1 MRNISSLHPT
11 EGLPMAPDTTQTLLI
26 AGSSGQ
32 AADWAGGNPDIVRI
46 TAVSTVGASI
56 AAFVCLESTK
66 ALAPSSGSSTL
77 GSSAV
82 SPVLGQGTFQV
93 PRTSTGFS
101 VAALSSG
108 YVILEQ
114 WHR

>member
-11 EGLPMAPDTTQTLLI
+11 ESIPMAPDTTQTLLI

-32 AADWAGGNPDIVRI
+32 AADWAGGTPQVVRVTAISTAGVAI
-46 TAVSTVGASI
+46 TAHVNLA
-56 AAFVCLESTK
+56 STK
-66 ALAPSSGSSTL
+66 ALAPSSGHSTL
-77 GSSAV
+77 ASSANV
-82 SPVLGQGTFQV
+82 PIVGQGTFQV
-93 PRTSTGFS
+93 AGGSTGFS

-114 WHR
+114 WHL